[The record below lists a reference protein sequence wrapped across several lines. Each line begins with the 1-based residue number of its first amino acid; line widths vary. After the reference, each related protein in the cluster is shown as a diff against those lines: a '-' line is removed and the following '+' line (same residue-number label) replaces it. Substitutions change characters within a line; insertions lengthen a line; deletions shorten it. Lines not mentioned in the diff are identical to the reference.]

1 MVYVTADL
9 HGDATR
15 FHSKEIRRLKKGD
28 TLIVLGDF
36 GFLWQG
42 TPKEKKLLKKLG
54 KKKYQILFLDGAH
67 ENFDLLEQSP
77 VEEWSGGQVHR
88 IDGSLKHLMR
98 GQVYV
103 IEGKRI
109 FTMGGGESPDIDI
122 RTEGDNWSRDE
133 IPTREELLEG
143 AHALEKEDY
152 HVDIV
157 VTHEPPMRIKG
168 FLQLKDYDSLR
179 VTALNA
185 YFEELSD
192 SCTFKKWYFGSMHMD
207 KYISSTHIA
216 VFKNII
222 NAQTGEKV

>member
-54 KKKYQILFLDGAH
+54 KKRYQILFLDGAH
-67 ENFDLLEQSP
+67 ENFDLLEQYP

-98 GQVYV
+98 GDLAGLCQSGFIGV
-103 IEGKRI
+103 RI
-109 FTMGGGESPDIDI
+109 G
-122 RTEGDNWSRDE
+122 
-133 IPTREELLEG
+133 LL
-143 AHALEKEDY
+143 
-152 HVDIV
+152 
-157 VTHEPPMRIKG
+157 
-168 FLQLKDYDSLR
+168 
-179 VTALNA
+179 
-185 YFEELSD
+185 
-192 SCTFKKWYFGSMHMD
+192 
-207 KYISSTHIA
+207 
-216 VFKNII
+216 
-222 NAQTGEKV
+222 